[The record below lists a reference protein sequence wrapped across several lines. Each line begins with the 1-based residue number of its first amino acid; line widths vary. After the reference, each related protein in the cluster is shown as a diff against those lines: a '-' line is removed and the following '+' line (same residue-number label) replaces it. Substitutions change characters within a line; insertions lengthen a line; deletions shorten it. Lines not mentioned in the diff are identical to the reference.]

1 MPLITGGFN
10 INASYK
16 GFDMSVLLQGAAK
29 FSFRLVNLH
38 IWHQRTPIEAMW
50 KYRWTEE
57 NPDPD
62 ALLPRADWNSKYNY
76 QTGRGGAAHEHDLL
90 DGSYLRL
97 KQASFGYTLPK
108 AWTSKIKI
116 DRFRIYIAGTNLIT
130 FSGVPKKP
138 GIDPEAASHDN
149 GHVRRGGW
157 FYPMQKTITGGLEVS
172 F

>member
-130 FSGVPKKP
+130 FSGVPKKL
-138 GIDPEAASHDN
+138 GIDPEAASLDN